1 MNDISRENIEMYYDQ
16 SQSELINNSFYNYSQ
31 IEINNSSQININDI
45 DITKKK
51 IDNDVYE

>member
-45 DITKKK
+45 DITEKK